1 MPIIPIAAP
10 DDPRLAHFDAVPDP
24 VRLRERGQLVVE
36 GRFAIEVLLRER
48 RFRVRA
54 LLLTESTHRALAGDL
69 AAPAWASVDVYV
81 ASAAHFRIGG
91 YDFHR
96 GYLAL
101 ADRPAPLLP
110 AALLDAAPPG
120 AHLLVLERVGNP
132 DNVGGL
138 FRNAAAFAAAAVLLG
153 PGCADPF
160 YRKAIRT
167 SAGATLRIPFAT
179 AADWPAALGV
189 LRARGY
195 LVAALT
201 PPRGAAGETTVELG
215 EFAARRP
222 RRPVALVVGA
232 EGEGLTAAARAGAD
246 ARVHIGIEPSV
257 DSLNVA
263 TAAAIALHR
272 LHEERPESGARAAL
286 PRT

>member
-1 MPIIPIAAP
+1 MPIIRIAGP
-10 DDPRLAHFDAVPDP
+10 DDPRLADFDAVPDP
-24 VRLRERGQLVVE
+24 VRLRDRGQIVVE
-36 GRFAIEVLLRER
+36 GRFAIETLLRAG
-48 RFRVRA
+48 RFRVRS
-54 LLLTESTHRALAGDL
+54 LLLTESTHRALAADL
-69 AAPAWASVDVYV
+69 AVPVRSGVDVYV

-101 ADRPAPLLP
+101 ADRPAPLPLDE
-110 AALLDAAPPG
+110 LLDAAPTDAP
-120 AHLLVLERVGNP
+120 LLVLERVGNP

-138 FRNAAAFAAAAVLLG
+138 FRNAAAFAAAGVVLG

-167 SAGATLRIPFAT
+167 AAGATLRLPFGT
-179 AADWPAALGV
+179 ASDWPAALGV

-201 PPRGAAGETTVELG
+201 PPRGAKGAATVELG
-215 EFAARRP
+215 DFAARRP
-222 RRPVALVVGA
+222 RRPVALVVGS
-232 EGEGLTAAARAGAD
+232 EGDGLTAAALTAAD
-246 ARVHIGIEPSV
+246 ACVHIGTAPAV

-272 LHEERPESGARAAL
+272 LYEGHRP
-286 PRT
+286 

>member
-10 DDPRLAHFDAVPDP
+10 DDPRLAYFDAVPDP

-232 EGEGLTAAARAGAD
+232 EGDGLTAGALAAAD
-246 ARVHIGIEPSV
+246 ARVHIALEPAV

-263 TAAAIALHR
+263 TAAAIALER
-272 LHEERPESGARAAL
+272 LYRPR
-286 PRT
+286 

>member
-1 MPIIPIAAP
+1 MPIIRISAP
-10 DDPRLAHFDAVPDP
+10 DDPCLDDFDAVPDP
-24 VRLRERGQLVVE
+24 VRLRESGQFVVE
-36 GRFAIEVLLRER
+36 GRFAIETLLRER
-48 RFRVRA
+48 RFHVRA
-54 LLLTESTHRALAGDL
+54 LLLTESTHRALAADL
-69 AAPAWASVDVYV
+69 AVPDWSGVNVYV

-101 ADRPAPLLP
+101 ADRPEPTP
-110 AALLDAAPPG
+110 PNELLDAAPRDEP
-120 AHLLVLERVGNP
+120 LLVLERVGNP

-138 FRNAAAFAAAAVLLG
+138 FRNAAAFGAGAVVLS

-167 SAGATLRIPFAT
+167 SAGATLRLPFAT
-179 AADWPAALGV
+179 ASDWPAAFGL
-189 LRARGY
+189 LRAGGY

-201 PPRGAAGETTVELG
+201 PPRGVAGETTELG

-222 RRPVALVVGA
+222 PERPVALVVGS
-232 EGEGLTAAARAGAD
+232 EGDGLTAAVLAAAD
-246 ARVHIGIEPSV
+246 ARVSIDIDSSV

-272 LHEERPESGARAAL
+272 LYRDHGV
-286 PRT
+286 

>member
-1 MPIIPIAAP
+1 MPIIRVDAP
-10 DDPRLAHFDAVPDP
+10 GDPRLADFDVVPDP
-24 VRLRERGQLVVE
+24 VRLRESGQFVVE
-36 GRFAIEVLLRER
+36 GRFAIETLLRER

-54 LLLTESTHRALAGDL
+54 MLLTESTHRALAADL
-69 AAPAWASVDVYV
+69 AVPDRSVDVYL
-81 ASAAHFRIGG
+81 ASAANFRIGG

-101 ADRPAPLLP
+101 ADRPAPTPIDGLLE
-110 AALLDAAPPG
+110 AAPTG
-120 AHLLVLERVGNP
+120 APLLVLERVGNP

-138 FRNAAAFAAAAVLLG
+138 FRNAAAFGVGAVVLS

-167 SAGATLRIPFAT
+167 SAGATLRLPFA
-179 AADWPAALGV
+179 AASDWPAALV
-189 LRARGY
+189 LLRAGGY
-195 LVAALT
+195 HVAALT
-201 PPRGAAGETTVELG
+201 PPRGAAGETTELG

-222 RRPVALVVGA
+222 PERPVALVVGS
-232 EGEGLTAAARAGAD
+232 EGDGLTAAALAEAD
-246 ARVHIGIEPSV
+246 ARVSIDIDPSV

-272 LHEERPESGARAAL
+272 LYRDHGV
-286 PRT
+286 